1 MMSVDRYNANFHLMI
16 VVCTSLSAPQLF
28 IKNNYHK
35 DGETQED
42 LTMDT
47 WESLRIAGK
56 TLAANRLRSTLTM
69 LGIIIGNA
77 SVILMVGIGQGAQRY
92 AAEQFE
98 SLGTDVIFVI
108 TGTDNARRNVIAPPN
123 RLVLADAEA
132 IASQVPTVRS
142 VAPQISGSELA
153 IAGNNTK
160 RASLIGT
167 TQAYAIVRNAKVSG
181 GRFFNEE
188 DIKRNARVITIGAA
202 IAKELFPQGSAIGQ
216 TVRIRGTSYEV
227 IGIMSEKGAF
237 LGANQDDIIFMPIT
251 TMTSRLTGKTSPYG
265 VALAVINVSATS
277 NENVEAA
284 QFQISN
290 LLRLRHRTS
299 DINADDTFTVR
310 TQQDALE
317 IVGNITGAL
326 TILLAA
332 IAGISLFVG
341 GIGIMNIMLVSV
353 TERTQEIGLR
363 KAIGASPSDILTQF
377 TIEAVILSLLG
388 GAIGTAI
395 GISGILLIAAVSPL
409 QAGVSIGAICLSVSV
424 SGGIGLFFGIFPARQ
439 AARLD
444 PIVAL
449 RSI

>member
-1 MMSVDRYNANFHLMI
+1 
-16 VVCTSLSAPQLF
+16 
-28 IKNNYHK
+28 
-35 DGETQED
+35 
-42 LTMDT
+42 MDT
-47 WESLRIAGK
+47 WESLRMAGK

-77 SVILMVGIGQGAQRY
+77 SVILMVGVGQGAQRY
-92 AAEQFE
+92 ASEQFQA
-98 SLGTDVIFVI
+98 LGTDVIFVI

-132 IASQVPTVRS
+132 IATQVPTVRS
-142 VAPQISGSELA
+142 VAPQINGSELA

-160 RASLIGT
+160 RATLIGT
-167 TQAYAIVRNAKVSG
+167 TDTYAIVRNAEVST
-181 GRFFNEE
+181 GRFFNAD
-188 DIKRNARVITIGAA
+188 DIKRNARVMTIGAA
-202 IAKELFPQGSAIGQ
+202 IAKELFPQGNAVGQ
-216 TVRIRGTSYEV
+216 SVRIRGASYEV

-237 LGANQDDIIFMPIT
+237 LGTNQDDTIFLPIT

-265 VALAVINVSATS
+265 VAVAVINVSATS
-277 NENVEAA
+277 NDNVSAA
-284 QFQISN
+284 QFQIAN
-290 LLRLRHRTS
+290 LLRLRHRSS
-299 DINADDTFTVR
+299 DVNADDTFTIR

-353 TERTQEIGLR
+353 TERTSDIGLL

-388 GAIGTAI
+388 GAIGT
-395 GISGILLIAAVSPL
+395 GFGVGGILLIAAVSPL
-409 QAGVSIGAICLSVSV
+409 KAGVSISAIALAVGV

-449 RSI
+449 RSV

>member
-1 MMSVDRYNANFHLMI
+1 
-16 VVCTSLSAPQLF
+16 
-28 IKNNYHK
+28 
-35 DGETQED
+35 
-42 LTMDT
+42 MDT
-47 WESLRIAGK
+47 WESLRMAGK

-77 SVILMVGIGQGAQRY
+77 SVILMVGIGQGAQKY
-92 AAEQFE
+92 AAEQFQ

-123 RLVLADAEA
+123 RLVLDDAEA

-142 VAPQISGSELA
+142 VAPQINGSELA

-160 RASLIGT
+160 RATLIGT
-167 TQAYAIVRNAKVSG
+167 TDNYAIVRNAEVGS
-181 GRFFNEE
+181 GRFFNQ
-188 DIKRNARVITIGAA
+188 DDLKRNARVITLGAA
-202 IAKELFPQGSAIGQ
+202 IAKELFPQGDAVGQ
-216 TVRIRGTSYEV
+216 SVRIRGTSYEV

-237 LGANQDDIIFMPIT
+237 LGTNQDDTIFMPVT
-251 TMTSRLTGKTSPYG
+251 TMTSQLTGRTSPYG
-265 VALAVINVSATS
+265 VAIAVINVSATS
-277 NENVEAA
+277 NDNVDAA
-284 QFQISN
+284 KFQISN
-290 LLRLRHRTS
+290 LLRLRHRTA
-299 DINADDTFTVR
+299 DINAEDTFTVR

-317 IVGNITGAL
+317 IVNNITGAL
-326 TILLAA
+326 TIMLAA
-332 IAGISLFVG
+332 IAGISLLVG

-388 GAIGTAI
+388 GAIGT
-395 GISGILLIAAVSPL
+395 GLGVSGILLIAAVSPL
-409 QAGVSIGAICLSVSV
+409 QAGVSVGAICLAVGV

-439 AARLD
+439 ASKLD

>member
-1 MMSVDRYNANFHLMI
+1 M
-16 VVCTSLSAPQLF
+16 
-28 IKNNYHK
+28 
-35 DGETQED
+35 
-42 LTMDT
+42 
-47 WESLRIAGK
+47 AGK

-77 SVILMVGIGQGAQRY
+77 SVILMVGVGQGAQKY
-92 AAEQFE
+92 ASQQFQ

-123 RLVLADAEA
+123 RLVLADADA
-132 IASQVPTVRS
+132 IAEQVPTVRS
-142 VAPQISGSELA
+142 VAPQINGSELA

-160 RASLIGT
+160 RATLIGT
-167 TQAYAIVRNAKVSG
+167 TDSYAIVRNAEVSS
-181 GRFFNEE
+181 GRFLSND
-188 DIKRNARVITIGAA
+188 DIKRNARVVTVGAV
-202 IAKELFPQGSAIGQ
+202 IAKELFPQGNPIGQ
-216 TVRIRGTSYEV
+216 LIRIRGTSYEV
-227 IGIMSEKGAF
+227 IGLMSEKGAF
-237 LGANQDDIIFMPIT
+237 LGTNQDDTIFMPIT
-251 TMTSRLTGKTSPYG
+251 TMTNQLTGRTSPYG
-265 VALAVINVSATS
+265 VAIQVINVSATS
-277 NENVEAA
+277 NDNVDAA
-284 QFQISN
+284 QFQIAN
-290 LLRLRHRTS
+290 LLRLRHRST
-299 DINADDTFTVR
+299 DMNAEDTFTVR

-332 IAGISLFVG
+332 IAGISLLVG

-388 GAIGTAI
+388 GAIGTGI
-395 GISGILLIAAVSPL
+395 GISGVLLLSVVTPL
-409 QAGVSIGAICLSVSV
+409 QAGISIGAIALAVGV

>member
-1 MMSVDRYNANFHLMI
+1 
-16 VVCTSLSAPQLF
+16 
-28 IKNNYHK
+28 
-35 DGETQED
+35 
-42 LTMDT
+42 MDT
-47 WESLRIAGK
+47 WESLRMAGK

-77 SVILMVGIGQGAQRY
+77 SVILMVGVGQGAQKY
-92 AAEQFE
+92 ASQQFQA
-98 SLGTDVIFVI
+98 LGTDVIFVI

-132 IASQVPTVRS
+132 IATQVPTVRS
-142 VAPQISGSELA
+142 VAPQINGSELA

-160 RASLIGT
+160 RATLIGT
-167 TQAYAIVRNAKVSG
+167 TDNYVKVRTAEVGS
-181 GRFFNEE
+181 GRFFNAE
-188 DIKRNARVITIGAA
+188 DIKRNSRVVTLGSA
-202 IAKELFPQGSAIGQ
+202 IARDLFPQGNALGQ

-237 LGANQDDIIFMPIT
+237 LGTNQDDTIFLPIT

-265 VALAVINVSATS
+265 VAVAVINVSATS
-277 NENVEAA
+277 NDNVSAA
-284 QFQISN
+284 QFQIAN
-290 LLRLRHRTS
+290 LLRLRHRNS
-299 DINADDTFTVR
+299 DVNADDTFTIR

-326 TILLAA
+326 TIMLAA
-332 IAGISLFVG
+332 IAGISLLVG

-353 TERTQEIGLR
+353 TERTSEIGLR

-388 GAIGTAI
+388 GVIGTGI
-395 GISGILLIAAVSPL
+395 GIGGILLIAAVSPL
-409 QAGVSIGAICLSVSV
+409 QAGVSIGAICLAVGV